1 MRILLLLATNFAV
14 MLLASVTL
22 NILGVGPMLM
32 RTTSTPLSFSPL
44 TKASSSMGE
53 LTRPS

>member
-22 NILGVGPMLM
+22 NILGVGPML
-32 RTTSTPLSFSPL
+32 TSNGLNL
-44 TKASSSMGE
+44 TSLIIFGGIIGFGGAFF
-53 LTRPS
+53 